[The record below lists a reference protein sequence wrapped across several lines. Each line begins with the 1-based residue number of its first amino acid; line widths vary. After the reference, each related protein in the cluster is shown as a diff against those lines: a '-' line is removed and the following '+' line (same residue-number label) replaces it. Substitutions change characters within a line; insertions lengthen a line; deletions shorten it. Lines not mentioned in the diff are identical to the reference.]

1 MPRILIALV
10 LLAILWFQGIKPIV
24 ADHYFSKG
32 ELEKALEW
40 NPRDSVIQL
49 RAGKIIE
56 VIDTN
61 NGDLTQYSLW
71 HGLGLAMLRQGSVDG
86 AMRAFSKSLYY
97 YPDYEPVKKIISKIK
112 QARKS

>member
-1 MPRILIALV
+1 MPRIFIALV

-32 ELEKALEW
+32 ELGKALEW
-40 NPRDSVIQL
+40 NPRDSLIQL

-71 HGLGLAMLRQGSVDG
+71 HSLGIAMLRQGSVDD

-97 YPDYEPVKKIISKIK
+97 YPDYEPVKKVISMIERGGK
-112 QARKS
+112 A